1 MSTFV
6 SVLCFFFS
14 CLLLFYCQVGFF
26 SNFIFRIECIDPFW
40 ALFPCLIA
48 LPSSC
53 PEGAAAVG
61 DTVLTV
67 CIRTRNKKKLVEEV
81 GDIVQKV
88 SWQDFKE
95 LRHIIVVGFS
105 VGLGFL
111 SYRKLIDSTALFDTI
126 DCYDECFGLAISLK
140 IAEDIFWLVIGTLIF
155 SLIIYCTVIDNH
167 RLLYAINR

>member
-1 MSTFV
+1 MKSVYICFSSLFLFQLFV
-6 SVLCFFFS
+6 VVLLPS
-14 CLLLFYCQVGFF
+14 RFF

-53 PEGAAAVG
+53 LEGAAAVG

-88 SWQDFKE
+88 SRQDFKE
-95 LRHIIVVGFS
+95 LRQINVSLTWLFVV
-105 VGLGFL
+105 
-111 SYRKLIDSTALFDTI
+111 
-126 DCYDECFGLAISLK
+126 
-140 IAEDIFWLVIGTLIF
+140 
-155 SLIIYCTVIDNH
+155 
-167 RLLYAINR
+167 